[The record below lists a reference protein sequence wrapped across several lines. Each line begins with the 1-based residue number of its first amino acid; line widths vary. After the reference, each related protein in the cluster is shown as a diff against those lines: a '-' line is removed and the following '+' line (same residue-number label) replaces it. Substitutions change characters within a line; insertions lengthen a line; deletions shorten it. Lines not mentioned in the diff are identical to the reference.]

1 MSEQGL
7 DLLKNLLQYT
17 PTARLPALD
26 ALTHEFFDELRDPN
40 TRLPDTRGLCN
51 GNTTLPPLFN
61 FTPRELSIKPELNHK
76 LVPTNARAQ
85 LGFDLDT
92 FEPIPRDQLR
102 VTLD

>member
-40 TRLPDTRGLCN
+40 TRLPDTRGLAN

-61 FTPRELSIKPELNHK
+61 FTRRGMFPLPFPGTTQADPNPTP
-76 LVPTNARAQ
+76 LV
-85 LGFDLDT
+85 LG
-92 FEPIPRDQLR
+92 
-102 VTLD
+102 